1 MELANKQC
9 FKLKDTSFAQARAA
23 SLIIMLNLLSK
34 LLKHNLLCSKIILAH
49 YYKYKHVTHSF
60 IHFSWTIT
68 CTCIYFTQQK
78 CIQSAFI
85 SMFCI
90 SNTRAI
96 PWLLV
101 LSSTEVGSWWHET
114 TCLSVRIPQGAN
126 MIYIVTQPLEIN
138 NWFSIYQQVSHEMY

>member
-1 MELANKQC
+1 MELAKNQC

-68 CTCIYFTQQK
+68 CIYFTQQT

-85 SMFCI
+85 SIFCI

-96 PWLLV
+96 PWHLV

-126 MIYIVTQPLEIN
+126 IICCYPTVGN

>member
-1 MELANKQC
+1 MFWFWKVDVAKRQC

-23 SLIIMLNLLSK
+23 SLIIMLTLLSK

-68 CTCIYFTQQK
+68 CIYFTQQT

-114 TCLSVRIPQGAN
+114 TCLPVIFHRCKYN
-126 MIYIVTQPLEIN
+126 MLLP